1 MKNRRFLANAKQ
13 ASFFHGGEGGFSYFV
28 GEVDLNAVIFKKR
41 LVERIARIEFLL
53 QIGAKANRNVS
64 AFDTEGNGIREAY
77 PAKHEHLFRRRKM
90 ESSLDLRRRILALES
105 KHTRTGLGAA
115 SAHFFA
121 KRKHLAKILFEL
133 GTGDKSS
140 LAALA
145 VCNAHAAKG
154 FQSMACRHAAD
165 THAFGNFLFGG
176 NGLADFECAG
186 ANLFQQ
192 ALLDLVVQRDDAFS
206 IESELAHGC
215 SSCID
220 DWTYIA
226 EGEWCQADFTDEA
239 NSFHF
244 SGDRRHQSQLEPV
257 LQSRR
262 KRAMS
267 EALPIGE
274 AVLEVISN
282 DGAKRYVRVTQTP
295 FFIGRGAETGNHL
308 QLNDRRISRNCAAI
322 VSEANKFYIEDRGQ
336 RRGLYVNG
344 EKVESRE
351 LQHGDAITFGLE
363 DSYEIIYRSSE
374 TSGDDSIPMFLTRI
388 EHMTSTDQSSGG
400 LNKLNLLLEATTLLH
415 SQLPLD
421 SVLGKMLDHAI
432 SVTNADRGLLL
443 ETNQAGQLGV
453 RLARRNGGMR
463 LPPESLSPS
472 QTAIQMALKQQ
483 AAVITEDL
491 AQAEMN
497 LQEAQSIV
505 SQGLR
510 SVVVIPL
517 YSVTRASSDES
528 LVDVVRGQFL
538 GVVYLD
544 SRKPAAFSRLDRQIL
559 DALAADAAG
568 TLDNARL
575 VERERERQRL
585 EQEINIARDIQQALL
600 PRALRKYPYLDVKGC
615 NFPCLSVGGDYFDV
629 FPMGDGRTAFLIADV
644 SGKGLGAALLT
655 TMLQGALSGLTLGYD
670 PARVFT
676 HINRFLCDHA
686 EVGRYATMFFGV
698 MDGGG
703 HMEFINAG
711 HPSPYLIRNGKAETP
726 FTEGSYPVGLVPEAE
741 YTAACL
747 KLEPGDTLVL
757 FSDGVTEAMDPD
769 DEMFGMPRL
778 AEVLNDKND
787 VPLDHLQKCVL
798 EAVENFV
805 RGARQADDLT
815 MLLVRYQA
823 ASKDVMT
830 DTDAPSTSSAV
841 A

>member
-1 MKNRRFLANAKQ
+1 
-13 ASFFHGGEGGFSYFV
+13 
-28 GEVDLNAVIFKKR
+28 
-41 LVERIARIEFLL
+41 
-53 QIGAKANRNVS
+53 
-64 AFDTEGNGIREAY
+64 
-77 PAKHEHLFRRRKM
+77 
-90 ESSLDLRRRILALES
+90 
-105 KHTRTGLGAA
+105 
-115 SAHFFA
+115 
-121 KRKHLAKILFEL
+121 
-133 GTGDKSS
+133 
-140 LAALA
+140 
-145 VCNAHAAKG
+145 
-154 FQSMACRHAAD
+154 
-165 THAFGNFLFGG
+165 
-176 NGLADFECAG
+176 
-186 ANLFQQ
+186 
-192 ALLDLVVQRDDAFS
+192 
-206 IESELAHGC
+206 
-215 SSCID
+215 
-220 DWTYIA
+220 
-226 EGEWCQADFTDEA
+226 
-239 NSFHF
+239 
-244 SGDRRHQSQLEPV
+244 
-257 LQSRR
+257 
-262 KRAMS
+262 MS
-267 EALPIGE
+267 EALPMTE
-274 AVLEVISN
+274 AVLEVHAN
-282 DGAKRYVRVTQTP
+282 DGGKRYVRVTQTP

-336 RRGLYVNG
+336 RRGLFVNG

-351 LQHGDAITFGLE
+351 LLPGDVISFGLE
-363 DSYEIIYRSSE
+363 DSYEIIFQSSE
-374 TSGDDSIPMFLTRI
+374 SSSDDSIPMFLTRI

-443 ETNQAGQLGV
+443 EASPSGKLSV
-453 RLARRNGGMR
+453 RLARKNGGMR

-483 AAVITEDL
+483 SAVITEDL

-505 SQGLR
+505 AQGLR
-510 SVVVIPL
+510 AVVVIPL

-528 LVDVVRGQFL
+528 LMDISRGQFL
-538 GVVYLD
+538 GAVYLD
-544 SRKPAAFSRLDRQIL
+544 SRRPAAFSKLDRQIL

-585 EQEINIARDIQQALL
+585 EAEINIARDIQQALL
-600 PRALRKYPYLDVKGC
+600 PRAFKEYANLDVSGC

-629 FPMGDGRTAFLIADV
+629 FPIDDDRTAFLIADV

-655 TMLQGALSGLTLGYD
+655 TMLQGALSGLTIGVD

-698 MDGGG
+698 TDSKG
-703 HMEFINAG
+703 HLEFINAG
-711 HPSPYLIRNGKAETP
+711 HPSPYLIRHGKAETP

-741 YTAACL
+741 YAAACL

-757 FSDGVTEAMDPD
+757 FSDGVTEAMDPA
-769 DEMFGMPRL
+769 DEMFGMKRL
-778 AEVLNDKND
+778 EEVLNDKGD
-787 VPLDHLQKCVL
+787 VTLEHLQKCIL
-798 EAVENFV
+798 ESVENFV

-823 ASKDVMT
+823 TAQSAMT